1 MNAEQ
6 FNQYK
11 ETLTVNVYDMFT
23 TVDDSEGDILMF
35 ETTSQK
41 YIYNDCLDFEFTN
54 EQKIYLEELIEKA
67 IEKEENELS
76 KCFTGDDYNTFTN
89 AIYR

>member
-1 MNAEQ
+1 MNTEQ

-67 IEKEENELS
+67 IEKEDNKLS
-76 KCFTGDDYNTFTN
+76 KCFTDDDYNTFNN